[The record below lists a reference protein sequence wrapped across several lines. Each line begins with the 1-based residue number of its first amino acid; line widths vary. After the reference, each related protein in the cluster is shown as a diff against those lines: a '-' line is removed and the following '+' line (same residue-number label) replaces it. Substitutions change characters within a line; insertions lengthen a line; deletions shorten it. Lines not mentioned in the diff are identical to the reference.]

1 MKNLQAL
8 ALLCSTLLFGP
19 MDLMAQRQSIT
30 WDWGNVVCADML
42 NCNTGCS
49 ACNQPGQ
56 FASDFYGVGAAW
68 IGVNTC
74 PYPTVSGDN
83 AVHTDGWGIGPEPLK
98 VVMLVGVANGP
109 MALDSII
116 IRHRAEGAGPMWL
129 QVSLKRSLMEPAAV
143 VYDGPI
149 DAEFKE
155 LVLTDMGSLEIPD
168 GASAAGFQ
176 LQFRAYGITS
186 GEWAL
191 DAVRVSA
198 SPNQSGMTTG
208 ITEVTGVRLQQ
219 SAPLYDLL
227 GRPAGP
233 DTRLSISPTGKR
245 YVVIE

>member
-1 MKNLQAL
+1 MKNLQAF
-8 ALLCSTLLFGP
+8 ALLCSTLLFTP
-19 MDLMAQRQSIT
+19 VDLMAQRQSIT
-30 WDWGNVVCADML
+30 WDWGNVVCSDML

-74 PYPTVSGDN
+74 PFPTVTGDN

-98 VVMLVGVANGP
+98 VVMLVGVANSP
-109 MALDSII
+109 MVLDSIS

-129 QVSLKRSLMEPAAV
+129 QVSLKRSLMEPATV

-149 DAEFKE
+149 DAEFKD
-155 LVLTDMGSLEIPD
+155 LILTDMGNLEIPD

-176 LQFRAYGITS
+176 LQFRAYGSAS

-208 ITEVTGVRLQQ
+208 ITEVTGARLQQ

-233 DTRLSISPTGKR
+233 DARLSISPTGKR
-245 YVVIE
+245 YLVVE